1 MKKKKMVDDIY
12 EIQHK
17 VYKKELIKQDKE
29 IEKLN
34 LQIELLNSL
43 KGNSSVSGSS
53 SVNQLLLNCLLHM

>member
-29 IEKLN
+29 IKKLN